1 MDKGRNKRIM
11 VFLGLLVLLLSGTL
25 YTAVRWINTVHMEN
39 QELLGRLLL
48 TKPTTEG
55 GYVSAVEG
63 KEEIDREQALA
74 AGQTAEAAYGY
85 SGRYAVI
92 SPAVASFLPV
102 LLLAASF
109 FVLLLAFLIL
119 HQKKLQNRTE
129 LKLFELEDKA
139 VQLMQENSLLKSRI
153 EREAAETKTL
163 VTDISHQLKTPL
175 ASLKMCYEV
184 ADTSR
189 FTKEEQ
195 HSFLM
200 QGKNEVFKLENLTK
214 SLIQLSRL
222 ETNMIRLEPVYESL
236 KKMLQGA
243 VSSVYMKAYRKNITI
258 SVSEFED
265 VKVLQDPR
273 WTQEA
278 LVNILDNA
286 VKYSAP
292 NTAVEIRVEPMVSYY
307 LIEIEDQGIG
317 IPKEERN
324 QIFKRFYRGR
334 SSAVQETDGSGVG
347 LYLTRKILEEQGG
360 SICVKSGRKGC
371 IFQITYPKT
380 SHRLS

>member
-1 MDKGRNKRIM
+1 
-11 VFLGLLVLLLSGTL
+11 
-25 YTAVRWINTVHMEN
+25 ME
-39 QELLGRLLL
+39 R
-48 TKPTTEG
+48 
-55 GYVSAVEG
+55 
-63 KEEIDREQALA
+63 KEKVDRGQALA

-102 LLLAASF
+102 LFLTASF
-109 FVLLLAFLIL
+109 FILLLAFLIL
-119 HQKKLQNRTE
+119 HQKKLQNRAE
-129 LKLFELEDKA
+129 LKIFELEDKA
-139 VQLMQENSLLKSRI
+139 VQLTQENSLLKSRI
-153 EREAAETKTL
+153 EREATETKTL

-175 ASLKMCYEV
+175 ASLKMCYEI
-184 ADTSR
+184 ADTSG

-195 HSFLM
+195 QSFLM
-200 QGKNEVFKLENLTK
+200 QGKNEVVKLENLTK

-236 KKMLQGA
+236 KKTLQGA
-243 VSSVYMKAYRKNITI
+243 VSSVYMKAYRKNMAI

-265 VKVLQDPR
+265 VNVLQDPR

-292 NTAVEIRVEPMVSYY
+292 NTPVEIRVEPMVSYY

-324 QIFKRFYRGR
+324 QVFKRFYRGR
-334 SSAVQETDGSGVG
+334 TSSVQETDGSGVG

>member
-1 MDKGRNKRIM
+1 MI
-11 VFLGLLVLLLSGTL
+11 VFLGLLVLLLLGII
-25 YTAVRWINTVHMEN
+25 YTAVRWVDTVHMEN
-39 QELLGRLLL
+39 QELLGRLLI

-55 GYVSAVEG
+55 GYISAVER
-63 KEEIDREQALA
+63 KEKVDRGQALA

-102 LLLAASF
+102 LFLTASF
-109 FVLLLAFLIL
+109 FILLLAFLIL
-119 HQKKLQNRTE
+119 HQKKLQNRAE
-129 LKLFELEDKA
+129 LKIFELEDKA
-139 VQLMQENSLLKSRI
+139 VQLTQENSLLKSRI
-153 EREAAETKTL
+153 EREATETKTL

-175 ASLKMCYEV
+175 ASLKMCYEI
-184 ADTSR
+184 ADTSG

-195 HSFLM
+195 QSFLM
-200 QGKNEVFKLENLTK
+200 QGKNEVVKLENLTK

-236 KKMLQGA
+236 KKTLQGA
-243 VSSVYMKAYRKNITI
+243 VSSVYMKAYRKNMAI

-265 VKVLQDPR
+265 VNVLQDPR

-292 NTAVEIRVEPMVSYY
+292 NTPVEIRVEPMVSYY

-324 QIFKRFYRGR
+324 QVFKRFYRGR
-334 SSAVQETDGSGVG
+334 TSSVQETDGSGVG

>member
-1 MDKGRNKRIM
+1 M

-243 VSSVYMKAYRKNITI
+243 VSSVYMKAYRKNIAI

-265 VKVLQDPR
+265 VKVLQDHPGGTHGQLLSHRNRRPGHRNPERGEKPDIQTLLPR
-273 WTQEA
+273 Q
-278 LVNILDNA
+278 ILCCPGDRRLRCGA
-286 VKYSAP
+286 VS
-292 NTAVEIRVEPMVSYY
+292 
-307 LIEIEDQGIG
+307 
-317 IPKEERN
+317 N
-324 QIFKRFYRGR
+324 QK
-334 SSAVQETDGSGVG
+334 D
-347 LYLTRKILEEQGG
+347 
-360 SICVKSGRKGC
+360 SGRTGWEHLCKKRQEGMYISNHISQNQSQAVLKGSFLHGRIRFTFLTNLLFFLKSFC
-371 IFQITYPKT
+371 KNTQVQ
-380 SHRLS
+380 

>member
-1 MDKGRNKRIM
+1 MDKGRNKRMI
-11 VFLGLLVLLLSGTL
+11 VFLGLLVLLLLGII
-25 YTAVRWINTVHMEN
+25 YTAVRWVDTVHMEN
-39 QELLGRLLL
+39 QELLGRLLI

-55 GYVSAVEG
+55 GYISAVER
-63 KEEIDREQALA
+63 KEKVDRGQALA

-102 LLLAASF
+102 LFLTASF
-109 FVLLLAFLIL
+109 FILLLAFLIL
-119 HQKKLQNRTE
+119 HQKKLQNRAE
-129 LKLFELEDKA
+129 LKIFELEDKA
-139 VQLMQENSLLKSRI
+139 VQLTQENSLLKSRI
-153 EREAAETKTL
+153 EREATETKTL

-175 ASLKMCYEV
+175 ASLKMCYEI
-184 ADTSR
+184 ADTSG

-195 HSFLM
+195 QSFLM
-200 QGKNEVFKLENLTK
+200 QGKNEVVKLENLTK

-236 KKMLQGA
+236 KKTLQGA
-243 VSSVYMKAYRKNITI
+243 VSSVYMKAYRKNMAI

-265 VKVLQDPR
+265 VNVLQDPR

-292 NTAVEIRVEPMVSYY
+292 NTPVEIRVEPMVSYY

-324 QIFKRFYRGR
+324 QVFKRFYRGR
-334 SSAVQETDGSGVG
+334 TSSVQETDGSGVG

>member
-1 MDKGRNKRIM
+1 MDKGRNKRMI
-11 VFLGLLVLLLSGTL
+11 VFLGLLVLLLLGII
-25 YTAVRWINTVHMEN
+25 YTAVRWVDTVHMEN

-55 GYVSAVEG
+55 GYISAVEG
-63 KEEIDREQALA
+63 KEKVDRGQALA

-102 LLLAASF
+102 LFLTASF
-109 FVLLLAFLIL
+109 FILLLAFLIL
-119 HQKKLQNRTE
+119 HQKKLQNRAG
-129 LKLFELEDKA
+129 LKIFELEDKA
-139 VQLMQENSLLKSRI
+139 VQLTQENSLLKSRI
-153 EREAAETKTL
+153 EREATETKTL

-175 ASLKMCYEV
+175 ASLKMCYEI
-184 ADTSR
+184 ADTSG

-195 HSFLM
+195 QSFLM
-200 QGKNEVFKLENLTK
+200 QGKNEVVKLENLTK

-236 KKMLQGA
+236 KKTLQGA
-243 VSSVYMKAYRKNITI
+243 VSSVYMKAYRKNMAI

-265 VKVLQDPR
+265 VNVLQDPR

-292 NTAVEIRVEPMVSYY
+292 NTPVEIRVEPMVSYY

-324 QIFKRFYRGR
+324 QVFKRFYRGR
-334 SSAVQETDGSGVG
+334 TSSVQETDGSGVG

>member
-1 MDKGRNKRIM
+1 M

-25 YTAVRWINTVHMEN
+25 YTAVRWIDTVHMEN

-139 VQLMQENSLLKSRI
+139 VQLTQENSLLKSRI

-175 ASLKMCYEV
+175 ASLKMCYEI

-236 KKMLQGA
+236 KKTLQGA
-243 VSSVYMKAYRKNITI
+243 VSSVYMKAYRKNIAI

-265 VKVLQDPR
+265 ENVLQDPR

-347 LYLTRKILEEQGG
+347 LYLTRKILEEQGAV
-360 SICVKSGRKGC
+360 SYTHLTLPTKRIV
-371 IFQITYPKT
+371 
-380 SHRLS
+380 

>member
-1 MDKGRNKRIM
+1 MI
-11 VFLGLLVLLLSGTL
+11 VFLGLLVLLLLGII
-25 YTAVRWINTVHMEN
+25 YTAVRWVDTVHMEN

-55 GYVSAVEG
+55 GYISAVEG
-63 KEEIDREQALA
+63 KEKVDRGQALA

-102 LLLAASF
+102 LFLTASF
-109 FVLLLAFLIL
+109 FILLLAFLIL
-119 HQKKLQNRTE
+119 HQKKLQNRAG
-129 LKLFELEDKA
+129 LKIFELEDKA
-139 VQLMQENSLLKSRI
+139 VQLTQENSLLKSRI
-153 EREAAETKTL
+153 EREATETKTL

-175 ASLKMCYEV
+175 ASLKMCYEI
-184 ADTSR
+184 ADTSG

-195 HSFLM
+195 QSFLM
-200 QGKNEVFKLENLTK
+200 QGKNEVVKLENLTK

-236 KKMLQGA
+236 KKTLQGA
-243 VSSVYMKAYRKNITI
+243 VSSVYMKAYRKNMAI

-265 VKVLQDPR
+265 VNVLQDPR

-292 NTAVEIRVEPMVSYY
+292 NTPVEIRVEPMVSYY

-324 QIFKRFYRGR
+324 QVFKRFYRGR
-334 SSAVQETDGSGVG
+334 TSSVQETDGSGVG

>member
-1 MDKGRNKRIM
+1 MDKGRNKRII

-25 YTAVRWINTVHMEN
+25 YTAVRWIDTVHMEN
-39 QELLGRLLL
+39 QGLLGRLLL

-74 AGQTAEAAYGY
+74 AGQAAEAAYGY

-92 SPAVASFLPV
+92 SPAVVSFLPV

-139 VQLMQENSLLKSRI
+139 VQLKQENSLLKSRI
-153 EREAAETKTL
+153 EREAAEIKTL

-175 ASLKMCYEV
+175 ASLKMCYEI

-236 KKMLQGA
+236 KKTLQGA
-243 VSSVYMKAYRKNITI
+243 VSSVYMKAYRKNIAI

-286 VKYSAP
+286 LKYSAP

-334 SSAVQETDGSGVG
+334 SSSVQDTDGSGVG

-360 SICVKSGRKGC
+360 RICVKSGRKGC
-371 IFQITYPKT
+371 IFQVTYPKT

>member
-25 YTAVRWINTVHMEN
+25 YTAVRWIDTVHMEN

-139 VQLMQENSLLKSRI
+139 VQLTQENSLLKSRI

-175 ASLKMCYEV
+175 ASLKMCYEI
-184 ADTSR
+184 ADNNR

-236 KKMLQGA
+236 KKTLQGA
-243 VSSVYMKAYRKNITI
+243 VSSVYMKAYRKNIAI

-265 VKVLQDPR
+265 ENVLQDPR

>member
-1 MDKGRNKRIM
+1 MDKGRNKRMI
-11 VFLGLLVLLLSGTL
+11 VFLGLLVLLLLGII
-25 YTAVRWINTVHMEN
+25 YTAVRWVDTVHMEN
-39 QELLGRLLL
+39 QVLLGRLLL

-55 GYVSAVEG
+55 GYISAVEG
-63 KEEIDREQALA
+63 KEKVDRGQALA

-102 LLLAASF
+102 LFLTASF
-109 FVLLLAFLIL
+109 FILLLAFLIL
-119 HQKKLQNRTE
+119 HQKKLQNRAE
-129 LKLFELEDKA
+129 LKIFELEDKA
-139 VQLMQENSLLKSRI
+139 VQLTQENSLLKSRI
-153 EREAAETKTL
+153 EREATETKTL

-175 ASLKMCYEV
+175 ASLKMCYEI
-184 ADTSR
+184 ADTSG

-195 HSFLM
+195 QSFLM
-200 QGKNEVFKLENLTK
+200 QGKNEVVKLENLTK

-236 KKMLQGA
+236 KKTLQGA
-243 VSSVYMKAYRKNITI
+243 VSSVYMKAYRKNMAI

-265 VKVLQDPR
+265 VNVLQDPR

-292 NTAVEIRVEPMVSYY
+292 NTPVEIRVEPMVSYY

-324 QIFKRFYRGR
+324 QVFKRFYRGR
-334 SSAVQETDGSGVG
+334 TSSVQETDGSGVG

>member
-1 MDKGRNKRIM
+1 M

-25 YTAVRWINTVHMEN
+25 YTAVRWIDTVHMEN

-139 VQLMQENSLLKSRI
+139 VQLTQENSLLKSRI

-175 ASLKMCYEV
+175 ASLKMCYEI

-236 KKMLQGA
+236 KKTLQGA
-243 VSSVYMKAYRKNITI
+243 VSSVYMKAYGKNIAI

-265 VKVLQDPR
+265 ENVLQDPR

>member
-25 YTAVRWINTVHMEN
+25 YTAVRWIDTVHMEN

-236 KKMLQGA
+236 KKTLQGA
-243 VSSVYMKAYRKNITI
+243 VSSVYMKAYRKNIAI

-265 VKVLQDPR
+265 ENVLQDPR

>member
-25 YTAVRWINTVHMEN
+25 YTAVRWIDTVHMEN

-74 AGQTAEAAYGY
+74 AGQTAEAVYGY

-119 HQKKLQNRTE
+119 HQKKLQNQTE

-139 VQLMQENSLLKSRI
+139 VQLTQENSLLKSRI

-175 ASLKMCYEV
+175 ASLKMCYEI

-236 KKMLQGA
+236 KKTLQGA
-243 VSSVYMKAYRKNITI
+243 VSSVYMKAYRKNIAI

-265 VKVLQDPR
+265 ENVLQDPR

-317 IPKEERN
+317 IPKEDRN

>member
-25 YTAVRWINTVHMEN
+25 YTAVRWIDTVHMEN

-139 VQLMQENSLLKSRI
+139 VQLTQENSLLKSRI

-175 ASLKMCYEV
+175 ASLKMCYEI

-236 KKMLQGA
+236 KKTLQGA
-243 VSSVYMKAYRKNITI
+243 VSSVYMKAYRKNIAI

-265 VKVLQDPR
+265 ENVLQDPR

-360 SICVKSGRKGC
+360 RICVKSGREGC

>member
-1 MDKGRNKRIM
+1 MDKGRNKRMI
-11 VFLGLLVLLLSGTL
+11 VFLGLLVLLLLGII
-25 YTAVRWINTVHMEN
+25 YTAVRWVDTVHMEN

-55 GYVSAVEG
+55 GYISAVEG
-63 KEEIDREQALA
+63 KEKVDRGQALA

-102 LLLAASF
+102 LFLTASF
-109 FVLLLAFLIL
+109 FILLLAFLIL
-119 HQKKLQNRTE
+119 HQKKLQNRAE
-129 LKLFELEDKA
+129 LKIFELEDKA
-139 VQLMQENSLLKSRI
+139 VQLTQENSLLKSRI
-153 EREAAETKTL
+153 EREATETKTL

-175 ASLKMCYEV
+175 ASLKMCYEI
-184 ADTSR
+184 ADTSG

-195 HSFLM
+195 QSFLM
-200 QGKNEVFKLENLTK
+200 QGKNEVVKLENLTK

-236 KKMLQGA
+236 KKTLQGA
-243 VSSVYMKAYRKNITI
+243 VSSVYMKAYRKNMAI

-265 VKVLQDPR
+265 VNVLQDPR

-292 NTAVEIRVEPMVSYY
+292 NTPVEIRVEPMVSYY

-324 QIFKRFYRGR
+324 QVFKRFYRGR
-334 SSAVQETDGSGVG
+334 TSSVQETDGSGVG

>member
-25 YTAVRWINTVHMEN
+25 YTAVRWIDTVHMEN

-139 VQLMQENSLLKSRI
+139 VQLTQENSL
-153 EREAAETKTL
+153 
-163 VTDISHQLKTPL
+163 
-175 ASLKMCYEV
+175 
-184 ADTSR
+184 
-189 FTKEEQ
+189 
-195 HSFLM
+195 
-200 QGKNEVFKLENLTK
+200 FK
-214 SLIQLSRL
+214 IQ
-222 ETNMIRLEPVYESL
+222 
-236 KKMLQGA
+236 
-243 VSSVYMKAYRKNITI
+243 
-258 SVSEFED
+258 D
-265 VKVLQDPR
+265 
-273 WTQEA
+273 
-278 LVNILDNA
+278 
-286 VKYSAP
+286 
-292 NTAVEIRVEPMVSYY
+292 
-307 LIEIEDQGIG
+307 
-317 IPKEERN
+317 
-324 QIFKRFYRGR
+324 
-334 SSAVQETDGSGVG
+334 
-347 LYLTRKILEEQGG
+347 
-360 SICVKSGRKGC
+360 
-371 IFQITYPKT
+371 
-380 SHRLS
+380 

>member
-25 YTAVRWINTVHMEN
+25 YTAVRWIDTVHMEN

>member
-1 MDKGRNKRIM
+1 M

-25 YTAVRWINTVHMEN
+25 YTAVRWIDTVHMEN

-74 AGQTAEAAYGY
+74 AGQTAEAVYGY

-119 HQKKLQNRTE
+119 HQKKLQNQTE

-139 VQLMQENSLLKSRI
+139 VQLTQENSLLKSRI

-175 ASLKMCYEV
+175 ASLKMCYEI

-236 KKMLQGA
+236 KKTLQGA
-243 VSSVYMKAYRKNITI
+243 VSSVYMKAYRKNIAI

-265 VKVLQDPR
+265 ENVLQDPR

-317 IPKEERN
+317 IPKEDRN

>member
-1 MDKGRNKRIM
+1 M

-25 YTAVRWINTVHMEN
+25 YTAVRWIDTVHMEN

-139 VQLMQENSLLKSRI
+139 VQLTQENSLLKSRI

-175 ASLKMCYEV
+175 ASLKMCYEI

-236 KKMLQGA
+236 KKTLQGA
-243 VSSVYMKAYRKNITI
+243 VSSVYMKAYRKNIAI

-265 VKVLQDPR
+265 ENVLQDPR

-360 SICVKSGRKGC
+360 RICVKSGREGC

>member
-1 MDKGRNKRIM
+1 M

-25 YTAVRWINTVHMEN
+25 YTAVRWIDTVHMEN

-139 VQLMQENSLLKSRI
+139 VQLTQENSLLKSRI

-175 ASLKMCYEV
+175 ASLKMCYEI
-184 ADTSR
+184 ADNNR

-236 KKMLQGA
+236 KKTLQGA
-243 VSSVYMKAYRKNITI
+243 VSSVYMKAYRKNIAI

-265 VKVLQDPR
+265 ENVLQDPR

>member
-1 MDKGRNKRIM
+1 MDKGRHKRIM

-25 YTAVRWINTVHMEN
+25 YTAVRWIDTVHMEN

-139 VQLMQENSLLKSRI
+139 VQLTQENSLLKPRI

-175 ASLKMCYEV
+175 ASLKMCYEI

-236 KKMLQGA
+236 KKTLQGA
-243 VSSVYMKAYRKNITI
+243 VSSVYMKAYRKNIAI

-265 VKVLQDPR
+265 ENVLQDPR